1 MFGIGTINWKNTAE
15 NLVLTIIT
23 FLVGAIVGY
32 YASIFTAE
40 KMIEQLTPT
49 IKEAILKETTKIEN
63 KIDMKIEK
71 IKKSDSIH
79 INISQEPKNDI
90 KQQKVSVKNND
101 TVRKNRSWFG
111 RTFFPK
117 K

>member
-1 MFGIGTINWKNTAE
+1 MFGITQINWKNTAE

-32 YASIFTAE
+32 YASTFTAE
-40 KMIEQLTPT
+40 RMLEQLTPT

-63 KIDMKIEK
+63 KIDMKIDK
-71 IKKSDSIH
+71 IKKSDSIN
-79 INISQEPKNDI
+79 INISQVPKNEI
-90 KQQKVSVKNND
+90 KQQKVSVKNTD
-101 TVRKNRSWFG
+101 SVRKNKTWFG

>member
-1 MFGIGTINWKNTAE
+1 MFGITQINWENTAE
-15 NLVLTIIT
+15 NLVLIIVSV
-23 FLVGAIVGY
+23 FVGAIIGY

-40 KMIEQLTPT
+40 KMIEQMTPT

-63 KIDMKIEK
+63 KIDLQIDK
-71 IKKSDSIH
+71 IKKSETID
-79 INISQEPKNDI
+79 INVNQTPKNEI
-90 KQQKVSVKNND
+90 EQKKVSVKNND
-101 TVRKNRSWFG
+101 TVRKNKTWFG